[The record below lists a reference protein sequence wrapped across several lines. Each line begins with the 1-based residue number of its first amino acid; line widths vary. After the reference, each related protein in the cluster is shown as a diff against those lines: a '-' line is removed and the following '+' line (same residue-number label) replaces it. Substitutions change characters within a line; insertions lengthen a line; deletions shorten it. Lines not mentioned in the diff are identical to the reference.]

1 MPGTS
6 ITIRREDIE
15 RVVGQ
20 MPENTSLAR
29 NYFGAGRL
37 KNSTHISAASLR
49 REYGNVPVIVR
60 GDTGIVPKHG
70 IDATDIVPMPIEIDD
85 KIRATDM
92 DTYER
97 STGEG
102 RQQVIDEYL
111 AEHAD
116 MVRETTNALCCQAH
130 RGKIDYM
137 MKAGAELVRYQVDYG
152 KVKSFTF
159 GKTLAAATM
168 GDMVRF
174 LSQMKTA
181 ISRNGVGGAVEFI
194 AHPSVYSRMVDLLT
208 SAKNTDA
215 IRSDHLLA
223 GPYKVME
230 DCDSYVD
237 VAADGTR
244 TTKSLCETGEICCRA
259 VNAGQKLV
267 YLRLDDV
274 VQREAVPLYSFTE
287 TGVGQR
293 GMNLYTK
300 SKPFPLVNPKG
311 IAFGKFTEET
321 FAITFSAGSD
331 GTVAAAVDGK
341 AITTGEKVAA
351 GKTVTFTASPSA
363 SHQVDAWTGVTSS
376 SGNTATLE
384 VTAAAT
390 VSVTFKSTTT

>member
-20 MPENTSLAR
+20 MSENTSLAR
-29 NYFGAGRL
+29 SYFGAGKM

-102 RQQVIDEYL
+102 RQQIIDEYL
-111 AEHAD
+111 SQHAD

-130 RGKIDYM
+130 RGRIDYM
-137 MKAGAELVRYQVDYG
+137 MKAGADLVRYQVDYG
-152 KVKSFTF
+152 EVKGFVF
-159 GKTLAAATM
+159 GKTLAAATL
-168 GDMVRF
+168 GDVVRY
-174 LSQMKTA
+174 LSQLKTA
-181 ISRNGVGGAVEFI
+181 IARNGVGGAVEFI
-194 AHPSVYSRMVDLLT
+194 AHPSVYGRLVDLLAA
-208 SAKNTDA
+208 AKNTGA
-215 IRSDHLLA
+215 VHADHLMA

-237 VAADGTR
+237 VAADGSR
-244 TTKSLCETGEICCRA
+244 TTRSLCETGEICCRA

-274 VQREAVPLYSFTE
+274 VQREAVPIYSFTE
-287 TGVGQR
+287 TGGGQR

-311 IAFGKFTEET
+311 IAFGGFSEET
-321 FAITFSAGSD
+321 FAITFTAGSN
-331 GTVAAAVDGK
+331 GTVTAQVDGK
-341 AITTGEKVAA
+341 DITSGDKVAA
-351 GKTVTFTASPSA
+351 GKTVSFIASPNA
-363 SHQVDAWTGVTSS
+363 SHEVDSWTGVTTS

-390 VSVTFKSTTT
+390 VNVTFKST